1 MKKFITH
8 DTGFSTLVQR
18 TRTLCL
24 IALLAVLAACSTIRF
39 SYNHGDTLLYWWL
52 DAYVDFE
59 GDQSDWVKRDI
70 GELFQWHRKTQLH
83 DYAALLGTFQRQLAG
98 NPTQADLLNDYREIR
113 VRTETLA
120 MKAVPDMVDLARSLT
135 PDQIEQM
142 EKRFN
147 KKNDEYRRKFVSG
160 SVEKRN
166 EARFDKSMEQFKLW
180 FGGFSDEQEKALR
193 RASDARPLDSNV
205 WLEERI
211 VRQRKI
217 LALARKIQHDKPSK
231 EQTSAM
237 ITSTLHEFFTRMD
250 SPERK
255 GFYDTYI
262 NATSNYI
269 LTAIRIATPAQK
281 AHAQKRMQG
290 WIDELNALAKEAK

>member
-1 MKKFITH
+1 MKNFITH
-8 DTGFSTLVQR
+8 DTVFQR
-18 TRTLCL
+18 TRALFL
-24 IALLAVLAACSTIRF
+24 ILLLAFTAGCSTIRF

-70 GELFQWHRKTQLH
+70 GELFQWHRKTQLN

-98 NPTQADLLNDYREIR
+98 NPTQADLFSDYRELR
-113 VRTETLA
+113 SRTEVLA

-135 PDQIEQM
+135 PQQIAQM
-142 EKRFN
+142 EERFK

-160 SVEKRN
+160 SVDKRQ
-166 EARFDKSMEQFKLW
+166 EARFDKSMEQYKLW
-180 FGGFSDEQEKALR
+180 FGSFSKEQEAALR
-193 RASDARPLDSNV
+193 RASDARPLDGAT

-211 VRQRKI
+211 ARQRKI
-217 LALARKIQHDKPSK
+217 LALTRKIAQEKPSK
-231 EQTSAM
+231 EQTNVM
-237 ITSTLHEFFTRMD
+237 ITALVHEFFTRMD
-250 SPERK
+250 APERK

-262 NATSNYI
+262 NATTAYI
-269 LTAIRIATPAQK
+269 LAAIKIATPVQK

-290 WIDELNALAKEAK
+290 WIDDLNALAKEAK

>member
-8 DTGFSTLVQR
+8 DTVFQR
-18 TRTLCL
+18 TRALFL
-24 IALLAVLAACSTIRF
+24 IVLLALTAACSTIRF

-98 NPTQADLLNDYREIR
+98 TPTQADLLADYRAIRSHTEI
-113 VRTETLA
+113 LA

-142 EKRFN
+142 EERFK

-166 EARFDKSMEQFKLW
+166 DARFDKSMDQFKLW
-180 FGGFSDEQEKALR
+180 FGGFSDEQEKVLR
-193 RASDARPLDSNV
+193 RASDARPLDSAT
-205 WLEERI
+205 WLEERML
-211 VRQRKI
+211 RQRKI
-217 LALARKIQHDKPSK
+217 LTLARKIQQEKPSK

-237 ITSTLHEFFTRMD
+237 ITSMLREFFARMD
-250 SPERK
+250 APDRK
-255 GFYDTYI
+255 GFYDSYT
-262 NATSNYI
+262 NATINYI

-281 AHAQKRMQG
+281 AHAHKRIQG
-290 WIDELNALAKEAK
+290 WINELNVLAKEAK

>member
-8 DTGFSTLVQR
+8 DTVFQR
-18 TRTLCL
+18 TRALFL
-24 IALLAVLAACSTIRF
+24 VALLALLAACSTIRF

-70 GELFQWHRKTQLH
+70 RELFQWHRKTQLH

-98 NPTQADLLNDYREIR
+98 NPTQADLLNDYRELR
-113 VRTETLA
+113 TRTETLA

-135 PDQIEQM
+135 PGQIEQM

-166 EARFDKSMEQFKLW
+166 EARFDKSMDQFKLW
-180 FGGFSDEQEKALR
+180 FGGFSNEQEKVLR
-193 RASDARPLDSNV
+193 RASDARPLDSNI

-211 VRQRKI
+211 YRQRRI
-217 LALARKIQHDKPSK
+217 LALARKIQQEKPNK
-231 EQTSAM
+231 EQTGAM
-237 ITSTLHEFFTRMD
+237 ITALLREFFTRMD
-250 SPERK
+250 APERK
-255 GFYDTYI
+255 GFYDAYI
-262 NATSNYI
+262 NATSNFI
-269 LTAIRIATPAQK
+269 LTVIRIATPAQK
-281 AHAQKRMQG
+281 AHAQQRMQG
-290 WIDELNALAKEAK
+290 WIDDFNALAKEAK

>member
-8 DTGFSTLVQR
+8 DTAHDALFQR
-18 TRTLCL
+18 TRALFL
-24 IALLAVLAACSTIRF
+24 IALLALLTACSTIRF

-98 NPTQADLLNDYREIR
+98 NPTQADLLNDYRELR
-113 VRTETLA
+113 SRTETLA

-135 PDQIEQM
+135 PDQIAQM

-166 EARFDKSMEQFKLW
+166 EARFDKSMEQFRLW
-180 FGGFSDEQEKALR
+180 FGGFSDEQERALR
-193 RASDARPLDSNV
+193 RASDARPLDNQI

-211 VRQRKI
+211 LRQRKI
-217 LALARKIQHDKPSK
+217 LALARKIQQEKPGK
-231 EQTSAM
+231 EQTGAM
-237 ITSTLHEFFTRMD
+237 ITALLREFFARMD
-250 SPERK
+250 TPERK
-255 GFYDTYI
+255 GFYDAYI

-269 LTAIRIATPAQK
+269 LSAIRIATPAQK

-290 WIDELNALAKEAK
+290 WIDDFNVLAKEAK

>member
-1 MKKFITH
+1 MKNFSTH
-8 DTGFSTLVQR
+8 DTVFRR
-18 TRTLCL
+18 TRALFL
-24 IALLAVLAACSTIRF
+24 IALLALTAACSTIRF

-98 NPTQADLLNDYREIR
+98 NPTQADLLGDYREMR
-113 VRTETLA
+113 SRTETLA

-135 PDQIEQM
+135 PDQIAQM
-142 EKRFN
+142 EERFK

-160 SVEKRN
+160 SVEKRQ

-180 FGGFSDEQEKALR
+180 FGSFNKEQEAALR
-193 RASDARPLDSNV
+193 RASDARPLDSNI

-211 VRQRKI
+211 GRQRKI
-217 LALARKIQHDKPSK
+217 LALTRKIQQEKPNK
-231 EQTSAM
+231 EQTGAM
-237 ITSTLHEFFTRMD
+237 ITALVHDFFTHMEA
-250 SPERK
+250 PERK
-255 GFYDTYI
+255 GFYDAYI
-262 NATSNYI
+262 NATTNYI
-269 LTAIRIATPAQK
+269 LTAIKIATPAQK

>member
-1 MKKFITH
+1 MKNFITH
-8 DTGFSTLVQR
+8 DTVFRR
-18 TRTLCL
+18 TRALFL
-24 IALLAVLAACSTIRF
+24 IALLALTAACSTIRF

-70 GELFQWHRKTQLH
+70 GDLFQWHRTTQLH

-98 NPTQADLLNDYREIR
+98 TPTQADLLGDYREMR
-113 VRTETLA
+113 SRTETLA

-135 PDQIEQM
+135 PDQIAQM
-142 EKRFN
+142 EARFK

-160 SVEKRN
+160 SVEKRQ

-180 FGGFSDEQEKALR
+180 FGSFNKEQEAALR
-193 RASDARPLDSNV
+193 RASDARPLDSNI

-211 VRQRKI
+211 QRQRKI
-217 LALARKIQHDKPSK
+217 LALTRKIQQEKPSK
-231 EQTSAM
+231 EQTGTM
-237 ITSTLHEFFTRMD
+237 ITALVHEFFGRMD
-250 SPERK
+250 APERK
-255 GFYDTYI
+255 GFYDSYI
-262 NATSNYI
+262 NATTTYI
-269 LTAIRIATPAQK
+269 LTAIKIATPAQK

>member
-1 MKKFITH
+1 MKNFSTH
-8 DTGFSTLVQR
+8 DTLFQR
-18 TRTLCL
+18 TRTLFL
-24 IALLAVLAACSTIRF
+24 IALLALTAACSTIRF

-98 NPTQADLLNDYREIR
+98 NPTQADLIGDYREMR
-113 VRTETLA
+113 SRTETLA

-135 PDQIEQM
+135 PDQIAQM
-142 EKRFN
+142 EERFK

-160 SVEKRN
+160 SVDKRQ

-180 FGGFSDEQEKALR
+180 FGSFNREQEAALR
-193 RASDARPLDSNV
+193 RASDARPLDSAT

-211 VRQRKI
+211 QRQRKI
-217 LALARKIQHDKPSK
+217 LALTRKIQQEKPSK
-231 EQTSAM
+231 EQTGAM
-237 ITSTLHEFFTRMD
+237 ITALVHDFFTHMEA
-250 SPERK
+250 PERK

-262 NATSNYI
+262 NATTTYI
-269 LTAIRIATPAQK
+269 LTAIKIATPAQK

>member
-1 MKKFITH
+1 MKNFSTH
-8 DTGFSTLVQR
+8 DTLFQR
-18 TRTLCL
+18 TRTLFL
-24 IALLAVLAACSTIRF
+24 IALLALTAACSTIRF

-98 NPTQADLLNDYREIR
+98 NPTQADLLADYRDMR
-113 VRTETLA
+113 SRTETLA

-135 PDQIEQM
+135 PDQIAQM
-142 EKRFN
+142 EERFK

-160 SVEKRN
+160 SVEKRQ

-180 FGGFSDEQEKALR
+180 FGSFNKDQEAALR
-193 RASDARPLDSNV
+193 RASDARPLDSNI

-211 VRQRKI
+211 GRQRKI
-217 LALARKIQHDKPSK
+217 LALTRKIQQEKPSK
-231 EQTSAM
+231 EQTGTM
-237 ITSTLHEFFTRMD
+237 ITALVHDFFTHMEA
-250 SPERK
+250 PERK
-255 GFYDTYI
+255 GFYDAYI
-262 NATSNYI
+262 NATTNYI
-269 LTAIRIATPAQK
+269 LTAIKIATPAQK

-290 WIDELNALAKEAK
+290 WIDELNTLAKEAK

>member
-1 MKKFITH
+1 MKKFSTH
-8 DTGFSTLVQR
+8 DTVFQR
-18 TRTLCL
+18 TRALFL
-24 IALLAVLAACSTIRF
+24 IVLLALTAACSTIRF

-98 NPTQADLLNDYREIR
+98 NPTQADLIGDYREMR
-113 VRTETLA
+113 SRTETLA

-135 PDQIEQM
+135 PDQIAQM
-142 EKRFN
+142 EERFK

-160 SVEKRN
+160 SVDKRQ

-180 FGGFSDEQEKALR
+180 FGSFNREQEAALR
-193 RASDARPLDSNV
+193 RASDARPLDSAT

-211 VRQRKI
+211 QRQRKI
-217 LALARKIQHDKPSK
+217 LALTRKIQQEKPSK
-231 EQTSAM
+231 EQTGAM
-237 ITSTLHEFFTRMD
+237 ITALVHDFFTHMEA
-250 SPERK
+250 PERK

-262 NATSNYI
+262 NATTTYI
-269 LTAIRIATPAQK
+269 LTAIKIATPAQK

>member
-1 MKKFITH
+1 MKNFSTH
-8 DTGFSTLVQR
+8 DTVFRR
-18 TRTLCL
+18 TRALFL
-24 IALLAVLAACSTIRF
+24 IALLALTAACSTIRF

-98 NPTQADLLNDYREIR
+98 NPTQADLIGDYREMR
-113 VRTETLA
+113 SRTETLA

-135 PDQIEQM
+135 PDQIAQM
-142 EKRFN
+142 EERFK

-160 SVEKRN
+160 SVEKRQ

-180 FGGFSDEQEKALR
+180 FGSFNREQEAALR

-205 WLEERI
+205 WLDERI
-211 VRQRKI
+211 LRQRKI
-217 LALARKIQHDKPSK
+217 LALTRKIQQEKPSK
-231 EQTSAM
+231 EQTGAM
-237 ITSTLHEFFTRMD
+237 ITALVHEFFGRMD
-250 SPERK
+250 APERK
-255 GFYDTYI
+255 GFYDSYT
-262 NATSNYI
+262 NATTNYI

>member
-1 MKKFITH
+1 MKKFSTH
-8 DTGFSTLVQR
+8 DPLFQR
-18 TRTLCL
+18 TRALFL
-24 IALLAVLAACSTIRF
+24 IVLLALLGACSTIRF

-52 DAYVDFE
+52 NAYVDFE

-83 DYAALLGTFQRQLAG
+83 DYAALLGSFQRQLAG
-98 NPTQADLLNDYREIR
+98 NPTQADLLADYREIR
-113 VRTETLA
+113 NRAETLA
-120 MKAVPDMVDLARSLT
+120 MRAVPDMADLARSLK
-135 PDQIEQM
+135 PDQIDQM

-166 EARFDKSMEQFKLW
+166 EARFDKSMEQLKLW
-180 FGGFSDEQEKALR
+180 FGPFSNEQEKVLR
-193 RASDARPLDSNV
+193 RASDARPLDNNV

-211 VRQRKI
+211 FRQRKI
-217 LALARKIQHDKPSK
+217 LALARKIQQEKPNK

-237 ITSTLHEFFTRMD
+237 ITALLREFFARMEA
-250 SPERK
+250 PERK
-255 GFYDTYI
+255 GFYDSYI
-262 NATSNYI
+262 NATSNFI
-269 LTAIRIATPAQK
+269 LTAIQIATPAQK

-290 WIDELNALAKEAK
+290 WIDDFNALAREAK

>member
-8 DTGFSTLVQR
+8 DTVFQR
-18 TRTLCL
+18 TRALFL
-24 IALLAVLAACSTIRF
+24 IVLLALTAACSTIRF

-98 NPTQADLLNDYREIR
+98 NPTQADLLGDYREMR
-113 VRTETLA
+113 SRTETLA

-135 PDQIEQM
+135 PDQIAQM
-142 EKRFN
+142 EERFK

-160 SVEKRN
+160 SIEKRQ

-180 FGGFSDEQEKALR
+180 FGSFNKDQEAALR
-193 RASDARPLDSNV
+193 RASDARPLDSNI
-205 WLEERI
+205 WLEERML
-211 VRQRKI
+211 RQRKI
-217 LALARKIQHDKPSK
+217 LALTRKIQQEKPSK
-231 EQTSAM
+231 EQTGAM
-237 ITSTLHEFFTRMD
+237 ITALVHEFFGRMD
-250 SPERK
+250 APERK
-255 GFYDTYI
+255 GFYDSYLNST
-262 NATSNYI
+262 TNYI
-269 LTAIRIATPAQK
+269 LTAIKIATPAQK

>member
-8 DTGFSTLVQR
+8 DTVFQR
-18 TRTLCL
+18 TRALFL
-24 IALLAVLAACSTIRF
+24 VALLALLAACSTIRF

-98 NPTQADLLNDYREIR
+98 NPTQADLLNDYRELR
-113 VRTETLA
+113 TRTETLA

-135 PDQIEQM
+135 PGQIEQM

-166 EARFDKSMEQFKLW
+166 EARFDKSMDQFKLW
-180 FGGFSDEQEKALR
+180 FGGFSNEQEKVLR
-193 RASDARPLDSNV
+193 RASDARPLDSNI

-211 VRQRKI
+211 YRQHRI
-217 LALARKIQHDKPSK
+217 LALARKIQQEKPNK
-231 EQTSAM
+231 EQTGAM
-237 ITSTLHEFFTRMD
+237 ITALLREFFTRMD
-250 SPERK
+250 APERK
-255 GFYDTYI
+255 GFYDAYI
-262 NATSNYI
+262 NATSNFI

-281 AHAQKRMQG
+281 AHAQQRMQG
-290 WIDELNALAKEAK
+290 WIDDFNALAKEAK

>member
-1 MKKFITH
+1 MKKFSTH
-8 DTGFSTLVQR
+8 DPLFPR
-18 TRTLCL
+18 TRALFL
-24 IALLAVLAACSTIRF
+24 IALLALLTACSSIRF

-98 NPTQADLLNDYREIR
+98 NPTQADLLADYREIR
-113 VRTETLA
+113 TRTETLA

-135 PDQIEQM
+135 PDQIAQM

-166 EARFDKSMEQFKLW
+166 EARFDKSMEQLKLW
-180 FGGFSDEQEKALR
+180 FGAFSNEQEKALR
-193 RASDARPLDSNV
+193 RASDARPLDRHI

-211 VRQRKI
+211 YRQRKI
-217 LALARKIQHDKPSK
+217 LALARKIQQEKPSK
-231 EQTSAM
+231 EQTGAMISAM
-237 ITSTLHEFFTRMD
+237 LREFFTRMD
-250 SPERK
+250 APERK
-255 GFYDTYI
+255 GFYDSYI
-262 NATSNYI
+262 NTTSNFI

-290 WIDELNALAKEAK
+290 WIEDFNALAKEAK

>member
-8 DTGFSTLVQR
+8 DTVFQR
-18 TRTLCL
+18 TRALLL
-24 IALLAVLAACSTIRF
+24 IALLALTAACSTIRF

-59 GDQSDWVKRDI
+59 GEQADGVKRDI
-70 GELFQWHRKTQLH
+70 GELFQWHRKTQLD

-98 NPTQADLLNDYREIR
+98 NPTQADLLADYREIR
-113 VRTETLA
+113 SHTEILA

-142 EKRFN
+142 EERFK

-166 EARFDKSMEQFKLW
+166 DARFDKSMEQFKLW

-193 RASDARPLDSNV
+193 RASDARPLDSAI
-205 WLEERI
+205 WLEER
-211 VRQRKI
+211 VLRQRKI
-217 LALARKIQHDKPSK
+217 LTLVRKIEQEKPSK
-231 EQTSAM
+231 EQASAM
-237 ITSTLHEFFTRMD
+237 ITSLLREFFARMD
-250 SPERK
+250 APDRK
-255 GFYDTYI
+255 GFYDSYT
-262 NATSNYI
+262 NATINYI
-269 LTAIRIATPAQK
+269 LAAIRIATPAQK
-281 AHAQKRMQG
+281 AHAHKRMQG
-290 WIDELNALAKEAK
+290 WIDDLNVLAKEAK